1 MGGVLRCPAQGALGV
16 PELGGIL
23 GCHGGG
29 GGAGTSPSTLQAF
42 LWPGEGLWGRMGG
55 GLGRVRI
62 TPTPTPTPLQLAAV
76 SGHKEAAGE
85 GVGVLAAVGG
95 LLWLRGTCMCR

>member
-1 MGGVLRCPAQGALGV
+1 M

-23 GCHGGG
+23 GCHGGGG

-62 TPTPTPTPLQLAAV
+62 TPTPTPTPLQLAAI